1 MPHPTSLSAFHTG
14 LIGKEIETYSIKDK
28 KKKKNK
34 KGGSQ
39 RFLNRKKNPSM
50 PEIMKMR
57 ALFSS
62 IQKERPEEYTGK
74 REDNKHL
81 RTLTQKYNAQSNV
94 LCDS

>member
-1 MPHPTSLSAFHTG
+1 
-14 LIGKEIETYSIKDK
+14 
-28 KKKKNK
+28 
-34 KGGSQ
+34 
-39 RFLNRKKNPSM
+39 M

-62 IQKERPEEYTGK
+62 IQKERPEEYKGK